1 MHIVTVECDGVE
13 RLGLLRTDGL
23 VIVPP
28 NEGPTPIEQLLDDSN
43 GIATGTPS
51 GIGGFR
57 DPPITLATSDVV
69 AAEIAAIG
77 RVTNRCRT
85 DKGS

>member
-1 MHIVTVECDGVE
+1 MHIVTAGCDGIE
-13 RLGLLRTDGL
+13 ERGRLGADGL
-23 VIVPP
+23 VLVPP
-28 NEGPTPIEQLLDDSN
+28 NEGPAPIEQLFDDSN
-43 GIATGTPS
+43 GMATGTPS
-51 GIGGFR
+51 GVGGFR
-57 DPPITLATSDVV
+57 VPPITLAATEVV

>member
-1 MHIVTVECDGVE
+1 MHTVTVECDGVE

-23 VIVPP
+23 VLVPP
-28 NEGPTPIEQLLDDSN
+28 NEGPAPIEQLPDDSN
-43 GIATGTPS
+43 SIATATPS
-51 GIGGFR
+51 GVGGFR
-57 DPPITLATSDVV
+57 DPPITLAASDVV

-85 DKGS
+85 DMGS